1 MHVLVVL
8 GNRMNDD
15 GTMTGLSVKRLNAAM
30 RFAAA
35 FGVDKI
41 ILSGGVANKKANRS
55 EAAAMRE
62 YLVDNGVA
70 EDELICEDQSTTTEE
85 NAKYSVPIAAKLG
98 ATEVTII
105 TSNEHMSRNFLN
117 PIKLFEKELR
127 NYPDIK
133 LSAYSE

>member
-30 RFAAA
+30 RFAVA

-41 ILSGGVANKKANRS
+41 ILSGGVANKKANSS

-70 EDELICEDQSTTTEE
+70 EDKLIREDQSTTTEE

-98 ATEVTII
+98 ATEITVI

>member
-55 EAAAMRE
+55 EAAAMHE
-62 YLVDNGVA
+62 YLLANGIAADRLV
-70 EDELICEDQSTTTEE
+70 CEDKSLTTEE
-85 NAKYSVPIAAKLG
+85 NAEYSVPIAAKLG
-98 ATEVTII
+98 ATEITVI

>member
-70 EDELICEDQSTTTEE
+70 EDKLIREDQSTTTEE

-98 ATEVTII
+98 ATEITVI

>member
-70 EDELICEDQSTTTEE
+70 EDKSICEDQSTTTEE

>member
-15 GTMTGLSVKRLNAAM
+15 GTMTELSVKRLNAAM

-62 YLVDNGVA
+62 YLLANGIAADRLV
-70 EDELICEDQSTTTEE
+70 CEDKSLTTEE
-85 NAKYSVPIAAKLG
+85 NAEYSVPIAAKLG
-98 ATEVTII
+98 ATEITVI

>member
-1 MHVLVVL
+1 MHVVVVL
-8 GNRMNDD
+8 GNRMNND
-15 GTMTGLSVKRLNAAM
+15 GSMTQLSQRRLQATM
-30 RFAAA
+30 RFVSA
-35 FGVDKI
+35 FNADKI

-55 EAAAMRE
+55 EAAAMYE
-62 YLVDNGVA
+62 YLVNNGIA
-70 EDELICEDQSTTTEE
+70 EDKLICEDQSTTTEE

-98 ATEVTII
+98 ATEVTVI

-117 PIKLFEKELR
+117 PLKLFEKELL

>member
-1 MHVLVVL
+1 MHVVVVL
-8 GNRMNDD
+8 GNRMNND
-15 GTMTGLSVKRLNAAM
+15 GSMTELSERRLQAAM
-30 RFAAA
+30 RFVTA

-70 EDELICEDQSTTTEE
+70 EDKSICEDQSTTTEE

-98 ATEVTII
+98 ATEITVI

>member
-30 RFAAA
+30 RFAVA

-41 ILSGGVANKKANRS
+41 IFSGGVANKKANRS

-70 EDELICEDQSTTTEE
+70 EDKLICEDQSTTTEE

-98 ATEVTII
+98 ATEITVI

-117 PIKLFEKELR
+117 DKVV
-127 NYPDIK
+127 
-133 LSAYSE
+133 

>member
-15 GTMTGLSVKRLNAAM
+15 GSMTQLSQRRLQAAKRFVSAFNA
-30 RFAAA
+30 
-35 FGVDKI
+35 DKI

-70 EDELICEDQSTTTEE
+70 EDKLICEDQSTTTEE

>member
-55 EAAAMRE
+55 EASAMRE
-62 YLVDNGVA
+62 YLLANGIAADRLV
-70 EDELICEDQSTTTEE
+70 CEDKSLTTEE
-85 NAKYSVPIAAKLG
+85 NAEYSVPIAAKLG
-98 ATEVTII
+98 ATEITVI

>member
-41 ILSGGVANKKANRS
+41 ILSGGVANKANRS
-55 EAAAMRE
+55 EASAMRE
-62 YLVDNGVA
+62 YLVDNDVA
-70 EDELICEDQSTTTEE
+70 EDKLICEEQSTTTEE
-85 NAKYSVPIAAKLG
+85 NAEYSVPIAAKLG
-98 ATEVTII
+98 ATEITVI

>member
-62 YLVDNGVA
+62 YLANNGVA
-70 EDELICEDQSTTTEE
+70 EDNLICEDQSTTTEE

-98 ATEVTII
+98 ATEITVI

-117 PIKLFEKELR
+117 PIKLFEKGLR

>member
-30 RFAAA
+30 RFAVA

-70 EDELICEDQSTTTEE
+70 EDKLIREDQSTTTEE
-85 NAKYSVPIAAKLG
+85 NAKYSVPISAKLG
-98 ATEVTII
+98 ATEITVI

>member
-30 RFAAA
+30 RFAVA

-70 EDELICEDQSTTTEE
+70 EEKLICEYQTTTTEE

-98 ATEVTII
+98 ATEITVI

>member
-1 MHVLVVL
+1 
-8 GNRMNDD
+8 
-15 GTMTGLSVKRLNAAM
+15 
-30 RFAAA
+30 
-35 FGVDKI
+35 
-41 ILSGGVANKKANRS
+41 
-55 EAAAMRE
+55 MRE

-70 EDELICEDQSTTTEE
+70 EDKLICEDQSTTTEE

>member
-15 GTMTGLSVKRLNAAM
+15 GTMTELSVKRLNAAM

-41 ILSGGVANKKANRS
+41 ILSGGVANKKVNRS
-55 EAAAMRE
+55 EASAMHE
-62 YLVDNGVA
+62 YLLANGIAADRLV
-70 EDELICEDQSTTTEE
+70 CEDKSLTTEE
-85 NAKYSVPIAAKLG
+85 NAEYSVPIAAKLG
-98 ATEVTII
+98 ATEITVI

>member
-62 YLVDNGVA
+62 YLVDNGFA
-70 EDELICEDQSTTTEE
+70 EDKLICEDQSTTTEE

-98 ATEVTII
+98 ATEITVI

-133 LSAYSE
+133 LSAYGE

>member
-55 EAAAMRE
+55 EASAMHE
-62 YLVDNGVA
+62 YLLANGIAADRLV
-70 EDELICEDQSTTTEE
+70 CEDKSLTTEE

-98 ATEVTII
+98 ATEITVI

>member
-15 GTMTGLSVKRLNAAM
+15 GTMTGLSVKRLNAAI

-55 EAAAMRE
+55 EASAMRE
-62 YLVDNGVA
+62 YLLANGIAADRLV
-70 EDELICEDQSTTTEE
+70 CEDKSLTTEE
-85 NAKYSVPIAAKLG
+85 NAEYSVPIAVKLG
-98 ATEVTII
+98 ATEITVI

>member
-1 MHVLVVL
+1 MHVVVVL
-8 GNRMNDD
+8 GNRMNND
-15 GTMTGLSVKRLNAAM
+15 GSMTELSERRLQAAM
-30 RFAAA
+30 RFATA

-70 EDELICEDQSTTTEE
+70 EDKSICEDQSITTEE

>member
-41 ILSGGVANKKANRS
+41 ILSRGVANKKANHS
-55 EAAAMRE
+55 EASAMRE
-62 YLVDNGVA
+62 YLLANGIAADRLV
-70 EDELICEDQSTTTEE
+70 CEDKSLTTEE

>member
-30 RFAAA
+30 RFAVA

-62 YLVDNGVA
+62 YLVDNCVA
-70 EDELICEDQSTTTEE
+70 EDKLIREDQSTTTEE

-98 ATEVTII
+98 ATEITVI

>member
-62 YLVDNGVA
+62 YLVDNGVS
-70 EDELICEDQSTTTEE
+70 EDKLICEDQSTTTEE

-98 ATEVTII
+98 ATEITVI